1 MAKLRRN
8 LLIFKLFIKNQFQMI
23 RKILLFVLIFSFS
36 NTVFSQKKEEKKKAT
51 WDVNNPHQD
60 WKYKNFNLK
69 TDEGTWMNLDVSPDG
84 KTIVF
89 DMLGDIYTMPISGGK
104 AIALRTGLA
113 YEVQPRFSPDGK
125 YISFT
130 SDLEGGNN
138 IWVMT
143 SDGKNATSITKEK
156 FRLLNN
162 AVWTPDGKS
171 LIARKHYTSQRSVGA
186 GEMWQYSFSGSAG
199 LQLTKRKNDQQ
210 DVNDPSVSPDGKYL
224 YYTEDMYPGGFFQY
238 NKDPNSQIYV
248 IKQYDFTTG
257 KTKTVTGGPGGAAR
271 PVVSKDGKSIAFV
284 KRIREK
290 TVLYIHD
297 LETGSERPIYFEL
310 DKDQQE
316 AWAVFGVYPYFS
328 WMPSN
333 KDIVFW
339 SAGKIHTINIDSK
352 VIKNIPFEID
362 ADIKLAETHRV
373 KRKVFT
379 ESFTSKMIKDAQ
391 TSPDG
396 KTIIFTSLGHIYKK
410 SLPNGAPT
418 RITKLEDF
426 EADPSFSPDGKS
438 VLFVTWND
446 ENLGTI
452 HSVNLDG
459 SGLKKLTKE
468 KGIYRTP
475 VYDGSGSKI
484 AYRKESGNGDQG
496 FDYTKMTGIYTMS
509 YTGSYPK
516 RISET
521 GQFPQFSE
529 DNKRVFFQTGGS
541 FFGNLTKKLK
551 SVDLTGNNEKSHFTS
566 KLANR
571 IVPSP
576 DNKWVAII
584 HLHKVYLAPFVHN
597 GKEISIDANTKS
609 FKVESLSKEA
619 GINIHWS
626 SSNKKV
632 HWTLGDQYFTKNVI
646 NNTKD
651 PFAKTNLETTEA
663 AGIKINLEVKSD
675 IPEGRVAFTNARLI
689 TMDGDKIIEDGT
701 IIVYQNKIEEI
712 GESTTVTV
720 PADAKVYDMKGKT
733 IMPGIVDVHAHVGAF
748 RNGLSTQKHWQFYAN
763 LAFGVTTSHDPSV
776 HTKAAF
782 TLEELQRSGKTVGPR
797 LFSTGFIL
805 YGAEGD
811 FKAVVNNLD
820 DARFAIAR
828 TKAFGAKSVKSYNQP
843 RREQRQQIMQ
853 AAIEL
858 GVNVVPEG
866 GSNFYSNMS
875 MIFDGHTGIEH
886 NIPVNPVYKDVLSLW
901 SNSKTGYTPTLIV
914 NYGGMNGEMFFYQK
928 SNVWENETLLKYTP
942 RYVIDTRSRHRIMIP
957 EKEYENGHILTSKT
971 VTDLSKLGVK
981 VNLGAHGQ
989 LQGLGA
995 HWELWM
1001 LQQGGMSN
1009 LEALKAATINGAKY
1023 IGVGDE
1029 LGSLVKGKLA
1039 DLIILDKNPLDNI
1052 RNTNT
1057 VTHTMINGRLFDI
1070 ATMNEIGNYDK
1081 KRTKFYWEDGKYNQG
1096 VPFNFDTRS
1105 FTKPTCSCHE

>member
-1 MAKLRRN
+1 MRKFFIIFA
-8 LLIFKLFIKNQFQMI
+8 LI
-23 RKILLFVLIFSFS
+23 SFS
-36 NTVFSQKKEEKKKAT
+36 VSTFSQKEKTTKSKK
-51 WDVNNPHQD
+51 WDVNNPHKD
-60 WKYKNFNLK
+60 WNYKTFNLN
-69 TDEGTWMNLDVSPDG
+69 TDEGTWMNLDISPDG

-89 DMLGDIYTMPISGGK
+89 DMLGDIYTMPVTGGK
-104 AIALRTGLA
+104 ARALRTGLA
-113 YEVQPRFSPDGK
+113 FEVQPRYSPDGT

-130 SDLEGGNN
+130 SDAEGGNN

-143 SDGKNATSITKEK
+143 ADGQNAKAITKEK
-156 FRLLNN
+156 YRLLNN

-171 LIARKHYTSQRSVGA
+171 LVARKHYTSERSVGA
-186 GEMWQYSFSGSAG
+186 GEMWQYPLVGSAG
-199 LQLTKRKNDQQ
+199 LQITKRKNDQQ
-210 DVNDPSVSPDGKYL
+210 DVNDPSISPDGRYL
-224 YYTEDMYPGGFFQY
+224 YYAEDMYPGGFFQY

-257 KTKTVTGGPGGAAR
+257 KTKTITGGPGGAAR
-271 PVVSKDGKSIAFV
+271 PIISRDGKNLAFV
-284 KRIREK
+284 KRIREQ
-290 TVLYIHD
+290 TVLYIHN
-297 LETGSERPIYFEL
+297 LATGEEKPIYFDL

-328 WMPSN
+328 WMPNN
-333 KDIVFW
+333 KDLVFW
-339 SAGKIHTINIDSK
+339 SAGKIHSINIDSK

-362 ADIKLAETHRV
+362 TSIKLTETHQV
-373 KRKVFT
+373 KREAFT
-379 ESFTSKMIKDAQ
+379 ENFSSKMIKDVK
-391 TSPDG
+391 TSPNG
-396 KTIIFTSLGHIYKK
+396 NTIIFTSLGHIYKK
-410 SLPNGAPT
+410 TLPNGIPT
-418 RITKLEDF
+418 RISNLSDF

-446 ENLGTI
+446 ENLGAI
-452 HSVNLDG
+452 YSIKLDG
-459 SGLKKLTKE
+459 SGLKKLTKQ

-496 FDYTKMTGIYTMS
+496 FDFTKMTGIYTMN

-516 RISET
+516 RISES
-521 GQFPQFSE
+521 GEFPQFSE
-529 DNKRVFFQTGGS
+529 DNKRVFFQTGGA

-551 SVDLTGNNEKSHFTS
+551 SVDLSGNDEKSHFTS

-584 HLHKVYLAPFVHN
+584 HLHKVYIAPFIQN
-597 GKEISIDANTKS
+597 GQEINLDIKTKS
-609 FKVESLSKEA
+609 FHVESLSEEA
-619 GINIHWS
+619 GIDIHWG

-632 HWTLGDQYFTKNVI
+632 HWILGGEYFTKNLI
-646 NNTKD
+646 DNTKD
-651 PFAKTNLETTEA
+651 PFAKTNLDSSKATSSS
-663 AGIKINLEVKSD
+663 INLTVKSD
-675 IPEGRVAFTNARLI
+675 VPEGIIAFTNARLI
-689 TMDGDKIIEDGT
+689 TMNGNEVIEEGT
-701 IIVYQNKIEEI
+701 IIINQNKIDTI
-712 GESTTVTV
+712 GTSEKIVIPEGV
-720 PADAKVYDMKGKT
+720 KVYDMKGKT

-782 TLEELQRSGKTVGPR
+782 TLEELQKSGQTVGPR

-811 FKAVVNNLD
+811 FKAVVNNLE
-820 DARFAIAR
+820 DARFAIER

-853 AAIEL
+853 AAKEL

-914 NYGGMNGEMFFYQK
+914 NYGGMNGEMFFYEE

-942 RYVIDTRSRHRIMIP
+942 RYVIDTRSRHRIKIP
-957 EKEYENGHILTSKT
+957 AKEYENGHILTSKT
-971 VTDLSKLGVK
+971 VTDLSKMGVK

-1001 LQQGGMSN
+1001 LHQGGMSN
-1009 LEALKAATINGAKY
+1009 LEALKAATINGADY
-1023 IGVGDE
+1023 IGIGDE
-1029 LGSLVKGKLA
+1029 LGTLEEGKLA
-1039 DLIILDKNPLDNI
+1039 DLIILDKNPLENI
-1052 RNTNT
+1052 RHTNT
-1057 VTHTMINGRLFDI
+1057 VTHTMINGRLYDVT
-1070 ATMNEIGNYDK
+1070 TMNEIGNYNTP
-1081 KRTKFYWEDGKYNQG
+1081 RTKFYWENGKYNQG
-1096 VPFNFDTRS
+1096 VPFNFDTNS
-1105 FTKPTCSCHE
+1105 FTSPTCSCHE

>member
-1 MAKLRRN
+1 MRN
-8 LLIFKLFIKNQFQMI
+8 FFIIFALI
-23 RKILLFVLIFSFS
+23 SFS
-36 NTVFSQKKEEKKKAT
+36 NLTFSQKEKTIESKK
-51 WDVNNPHQD
+51 WDVNNPHKD
-60 WKYKNFNLK
+60 WSYKTFNLN
-69 TDEGTWMNLDVSPDG
+69 TDEGTWMNLDISPDG

-89 DMLGDIYTMPISGGK
+89 DMLGDIYTMPVTGGRAK
-104 AIALRTGLA
+104 ALRTGLA
-113 YEVQPRFSPDGK
+113 FEVQPRYSPDGT

-130 SDLEGGNN
+130 SDAEGGNN

-143 SDGKNATSITKEK
+143 ADGQNAKAITKEK
-156 FRLLNN
+156 YRLLNN

-171 LIARKHYTSQRSVGA
+171 LVARKHYTSERSVGA
-186 GEMWQYSFSGSAG
+186 GEMWQYPLVGSAG
-199 LQLTKRKNDQQ
+199 LQITKRKNDQQ
-210 DVNDPSVSPDGKYL
+210 DVNDPSISPDGRYL
-224 YYTEDMYPGGFFQY
+224 YYAEDMYPGGFFQY

-257 KTKTVTGGPGGAAR
+257 KTKTITGGPGGAAR
-271 PVVSKDGKSIAFV
+271 PIISRDGKNLAFV
-284 KRIREK
+284 KRIREQ

-297 LETGSERPIYFEL
+297 LATGEEKPIYFDL

-328 WMPSN
+328 WMPN
-333 KDIVFW
+333 NRDLVFW
-339 SAGKIHTINIDSK
+339 SAGKIHSINIDSK

-362 ADIKLAETHRV
+362 TSIKLTETHQV
-373 KRKVFT
+373 KRKAFT
-379 ESFTSKMIKDAQ
+379 ENFSSKMIKDVK
-391 TSPDG
+391 TSPNG
-396 KTIIFTSLGHIYKK
+396 NTIIFTSLGHIYKK
-410 SLPNGAPT
+410 TLPNGIPA
-418 RITKLEDF
+418 RISNLSDF

-446 ENLGTI
+446 ENLGAI
-452 HSVNLDG
+452 YSIKLDG
-459 SGLKKLTKE
+459 SGLKKLTKQ

-496 FDYTKMTGIYTMS
+496 FDFTKMTGIYTMN

-516 RISET
+516 RISES
-521 GQFPQFSE
+521 GEFPQFSE
-529 DNKRVFFQTGGS
+529 DNKRVFFQTGGA

-551 SVDLTGNNEKSHFTS
+551 SVDLSGNDEKSHFTS

-584 HLHKVYLAPFVHN
+584 HLHKVYIAPFIQN
-597 GKEISIDANTKS
+597 GQEINLDIKTKS
-609 FKVESLSKEA
+609 FHVESLSEEA
-619 GINIHWS
+619 GIDIHWG

-632 HWTLGDQYFTKNVI
+632 YWILGDEYFTKNLI
-646 NNTKD
+646 DNTKD
-651 PFAKTNLETTEA
+651 PFAKTNLYSSKA
-663 AGIKINLEVKSD
+663 APIKINLEVKSD
-675 IPEGRVAFTNARLI
+675 VPEGIIAFTNARLI
-689 TMDGDKIIEDGT
+689 TMNGDKVIEEGT
-701 IIVYQNKIEEI
+701 IIINQNKIDTIGTSEEI
-712 GESTTVTV
+712 VIPEG
-720 PADAKVYDMKGKT
+720 AKVYDMKGKT

-782 TLEELQRSGKTVGPR
+782 TLEELQKSGQTVGPR

-811 FKAVVNNLD
+811 FKAVVNNLE
-820 DARFAIAR
+820 DARFAIER

-853 AAIEL
+853 AAKEL

-901 SNSKTGYTPTLIV
+901 GNSKTGYTPTLIV
-914 NYGGMNGEMFFYQK
+914 NYGGMNGEMFFYEE

-942 RYVIDTRSRHRIMIP
+942 RYVIDTRSRHRIKIP
-957 EKEYENGHILTSKT
+957 AKEYQNGHILTSKT
-971 VTDLSKLGVK
+971 VTDLSKVGVK

-1009 LEALKAATINGAKY
+1009 LEALKAATINGAEY

-1029 LGSLVKGKLA
+1029 LGSLEVGKLA
-1039 DLIILDKNPLDNI
+1039 DLIVLSENPLENI
-1052 RNTNT
+1052 RHTNT
-1057 VTHTMINGRLFDI
+1057 VTHTMINGRLYDI
-1070 ATMNEIGNYDK
+1070 TTMNEIGNYDK
-1081 KRTKFYWEDGKYNQG
+1081 SRTKFYWENGKYNQG
-1096 VPFNFDTRS
+1096 VPFNFDTNS
-1105 FTKPTCSCHE
+1105 FTTPTCSCHE

>member
-1 MAKLRRN
+1 MRKFFIIFA
-8 LLIFKLFIKNQFQMI
+8 LI
-23 RKILLFVLIFSFS
+23 SFS
-36 NTVFSQKKEEKKKAT
+36 IPTFSQKEKTAKSKK
-51 WDVNNPHQD
+51 WDVNNPHKD
-60 WKYKNFNLK
+60 WSYKTFNLN
-69 TDEGTWMNLDVSPDG
+69 TDEGTWMNLDISPDG

-89 DMLGDIYTMPISGGK
+89 DMLGDIYTMPVTGGK
-104 AIALRTGLA
+104 AKALRTGLA
-113 YEVQPRFSPDGK
+113 FEVQPRYSPDGT

-130 SDLEGGNN
+130 SDAEGGNN

-143 SDGKNATSITKEK
+143 ADGQNAKAITKEK
-156 FRLLNN
+156 YRLLNN

-171 LIARKHYTSQRSVGA
+171 LVARKHYTSERSVGA
-186 GEMWQYSFSGSAG
+186 GEMWQYPLVGSAG
-199 LQLTKRKNDQQ
+199 LQITKRKNDQQ
-210 DVNDPSVSPDGKYL
+210 DVNDPSISPDGRYL
-224 YYTEDMYPGGFFQY
+224 YYAEDMYPGGFFQY
-238 NKDPNSQIYV
+238 NKNPNSQIYV

-257 KTKTVTGGPGGAAR
+257 KTKTITGGPGGAAR
-271 PVVSKDGKSIAFV
+271 PIISRDGKNLAFV
-284 KRIREK
+284 KRIREQ

-297 LETGSERPIYFEL
+297 LATGEEKPIYFDL

-328 WMPSN
+328 WMPN
-333 KDIVFW
+333 NRDLVFW
-339 SAGKIHTINIDSK
+339 SAGKIHSINIDSK

-362 ADIKLAETHRV
+362 TSIKLTETHQV
-373 KRKVFT
+373 KRKAFT
-379 ESFTSKMIKDAQ
+379 ENFSSKMIKDVK
-391 TSPDG
+391 TSPNG
-396 KTIIFTSLGHIYKK
+396 NTIIFTSLGHIYKK
-410 SLPNGAPT
+410 TLPNGIPS
-418 RITKLEDF
+418 RISNLSDF

-446 ENLGTI
+446 ENLGAI
-452 HSVNLDG
+452 YSIKLDG
-459 SGLKKLTKE
+459 SGLKKLTKQ

-496 FDYTKMTGIYTMS
+496 FDFTKMTGIYTMN

-521 GQFPQFSE
+521 GEFPQFSE
-529 DNKRVFFQTGGS
+529 DNKRVFFQTGGA

-551 SVDLTGNNEKSHFTS
+551 SVDLSGNDEKSHFTS

-584 HLHKVYLAPFVHN
+584 HLHKVYIAPFIQN
-597 GKEISIDANTKS
+597 GQEINLDIKTKS
-609 FKVESLSKEA
+609 FHVESLSEEA
-619 GINIHWS
+619 GIDIHWG

-632 HWTLGDQYFTKNVI
+632 HWTLGGEYFTKNLI
-646 NNTKD
+646 DNTKD
-651 PFAKTNLETTEA
+651 PFAKTNLDSSKATSSS
-663 AGIKINLEVKSD
+663 INLTVKSD
-675 IPEGRVAFTNARLI
+675 VPEGIIAFTNARLI
-689 TMDGDKIIEDGT
+689 TMNGNNVIEEGT
-701 IIVYQNKIEEI
+701 IIIDQNKIDTI
-712 GESTTVTV
+712 GISEKIAI
-720 PADAKVYDMKGKT
+720 PEGAKVYDMKGKT

-782 TLEELQRSGKTVGPR
+782 TLEELQKSGQTVGPR

-811 FKAVVNNLD
+811 FKAVVNNLE
-820 DARFAIAR
+820 DARFAIER

-853 AAIEL
+853 AAREL

-914 NYGGMNGEMFFYQK
+914 NYGGMNGEMFFYEE
-928 SNVWENETLLKYTP
+928 SNVWENQTLLKYTP
-942 RYVIDTRSRHRIMIP
+942 RYVIDTRSRHRIKIP
-957 EKEYENGHILTSKT
+957 AKEYENGHILTSKT
-971 VTDLSKLGVK
+971 VTDLSKMGVK

-1001 LQQGGMSN
+1001 LHQGGMSN
-1009 LEALKAATINGAKY
+1009 LEALKAATINGAEY
-1023 IGVGDE
+1023 IGIGDE
-1029 LGSLVKGKLA
+1029 LGTLEVGKLA
-1039 DLIILDKNPLDNI
+1039 DLIVLDKNPLENI
-1052 RNTNT
+1052 RHSNT
-1057 VTHTMINGRLFDI
+1057 VTHTMINGRLYDVT
-1070 ATMNEIGNYDK
+1070 TMNEIGNYNTP
-1081 KRTKFYWEDGKYNQG
+1081 RTKFYWENGKYNQG
-1096 VPFNFDTRS
+1096 VPFNFDTNS
-1105 FTKPTCSCHE
+1105 FTSPTCSCHE

>member
-1 MAKLRRN
+1 MRKFFIIFA
-8 LLIFKLFIKNQFQMI
+8 LI
-23 RKILLFVLIFSFS
+23 SFS
-36 NTVFSQKKEEKKKAT
+36 VSTFSQKEKTAKSKK
-51 WDVNNPHQD
+51 WDVNNPHKD
-60 WKYKNFNLK
+60 WSYKTFNLN
-69 TDEGTWMNLDVSPDG
+69 TDEGTWMNLDISPDG

-89 DMLGDIYTMPISGGK
+89 DMLGDIYTMPVTGGK
-104 AIALRTGLA
+104 AKALRTGLA
-113 YEVQPRFSPDGK
+113 FEVQPRYSPAGT

-130 SDLEGGNN
+130 SDAEGGNN

-143 SDGKNATSITKEK
+143 ADGQNAKAITKEK
-156 FRLLNN
+156 YRLLNN

-171 LIARKHYTSQRSVGA
+171 LVARKHYTSERSVGA
-186 GEMWQYSFSGSAG
+186 GEMWQYPLVGSAG
-199 LQLTKRKNDQQ
+199 LQITKRKNDQQ
-210 DVNDPSVSPDGKYL
+210 DVNDPSISPDGRYL
-224 YYTEDMYPGGFFQY
+224 YYAEDMYPGGFFQY

-257 KTKTVTGGPGGAAR
+257 KTKTITGGPGGAAR
-271 PVVSKDGKSIAFV
+271 PIISRDGKNLAFV
-284 KRIREK
+284 KRIREQ

-297 LETGSERPIYFEL
+297 LATGEEKPIYFDL

-328 WMPSN
+328 WMPN
-333 KDIVFW
+333 NRDLVFW
-339 SAGKIHTINIDSK
+339 SAGKIHSINIDSK

-362 ADIKLAETHRV
+362 TSIKLTETHQV
-373 KRKVFT
+373 KREAFT
-379 ESFTSKMIKDAQ
+379 ENFSSKMIKDVK
-391 TSPDG
+391 TSPNG
-396 KTIIFTSLGHIYKK
+396 NTIIFTSLGHIYKK
-410 SLPNGAPT
+410 TLPNGIPT
-418 RITKLEDF
+418 RISNLSDF

-446 ENLGTI
+446 ENLGAI
-452 HSVNLDG
+452 YSIKLDG
-459 SGLKKLTKE
+459 SGLKKLTKQ

-496 FDYTKMTGIYTMS
+496 FDFTKMTGIYTMN

-516 RISET
+516 RISES
-521 GQFPQFSE
+521 GEFPQFSE
-529 DNKRVFFQTGGS
+529 DNKRVFFQTGGA

-551 SVDLTGNNEKSHFTS
+551 SVDLSGNDEKSHFTS

-584 HLHKVYLAPFVHN
+584 HLHKVYIAPFIQN
-597 GKEISIDANTKS
+597 GQEINLDIKTKS
-609 FKVESLSKEA
+609 FHVESLSEEA
-619 GINIHWS
+619 GIDIHWG

-632 HWTLGDQYFTKNVI
+632 HWTLGDEYFTKNLI
-646 NNTKD
+646 DNTKD
-651 PFAKTNLETTEA
+651 PFAKTNLDSSKATSSS
-663 AGIKINLEVKSD
+663 INLTVKSD
-675 IPEGRVAFTNARLI
+675 VPEGIIAFTNARLI
-689 TMDGDKIIEDGT
+689 TMNGNKVIEEGT
-701 IIVYQNKIEEI
+701 IIINQNKIDTI
-712 GESTTVTV
+712 GTSEKIAI
-720 PADAKVYDMKGKT
+720 PEGAKVYDMKGKT

-782 TLEELQRSGKTVGPR
+782 TLEELQKSGQTVGPR

-811 FKAVVNNLD
+811 FKAVVNNLE
-820 DARFAIAR
+820 DARFAIER

-853 AAIEL
+853 AAKEL

-914 NYGGMNGEMFFYQK
+914 NYGGMNGEMFFYEE
-928 SNVWENETLLKYTP
+928 SNVWENQTLLKYTP
-942 RYVIDTRSRHRIMIP
+942 RYVIDTRSRHRIKIP
-957 EKEYENGHILTSKT
+957 RKEYENGHILTSKT
-971 VTDLSKLGVK
+971 VTDLSKMGVK

-1001 LQQGGMSN
+1001 LHRGGMSN
-1009 LEALKAATINGAKY
+1009 LEALKAATINGAEY
-1023 IGVGDE
+1023 IGIGDE
-1029 LGSLVKGKLA
+1029 LGTLEVGKLA
-1039 DLIILDKNPLDNI
+1039 DLIILDKNPLENI
-1052 RNTNT
+1052 RHSNT
-1057 VTHTMINGRLFDI
+1057 VTHTMINGRLYDVT
-1070 ATMNEIGNYDK
+1070 TMNEIGNYNTP
-1081 KRTKFYWEDGKYNQG
+1081 RTKFYWENGKYNQG
-1096 VPFNFDTRS
+1096 VPFNFDTNS
-1105 FTKPTCSCHE
+1105 FTSPTCSCHE

>member
-1 MAKLRRN
+1 MRKFFIIFA
-8 LLIFKLFIKNQFQMI
+8 LI
-23 RKILLFVLIFSFS
+23 SFS
-36 NTVFSQKKEEKKKAT
+36 VSTFSQKEKTAKSKK
-51 WDVNNPHQD
+51 WDVNNPHKD
-60 WKYKNFNLK
+60 WSYKTFNLN
-69 TDEGTWMNLDVSPDG
+69 TDEGTWMNLDISPDG

-89 DMLGDIYTMPISGGK
+89 DMLGDIYTMPVTGGK
-104 AIALRTGLA
+104 AKALRTGLA
-113 YEVQPRFSPDGK
+113 FEVQPRYSPAGT

-130 SDLEGGNN
+130 SDAEGGNN

-143 SDGKNATSITKEK
+143 ADGQNAKAITKEK
-156 FRLLNN
+156 YRLLNN

-171 LIARKHYTSQRSVGA
+171 LVARKHYTSERSVGA
-186 GEMWQYSFSGSAG
+186 GEMWQYPLVGSAG
-199 LQLTKRKNDQQ
+199 LQITKRKNDQQ
-210 DVNDPSVSPDGKYL
+210 DVNDPSISPDGRYL
-224 YYTEDMYPGGFFQY
+224 YYAEDMYPGGFFQY

-257 KTKTVTGGPGGAAR
+257 KTKTITSGPGGAAR
-271 PVVSKDGKSIAFV
+271 PIISRDGKNLAFV
-284 KRIREK
+284 KRIREQ

-297 LETGSERPIYFEL
+297 LATGEEKPIYFDL

-328 WMPSN
+328 WMPN
-333 KDIVFW
+333 NRDLVFW
-339 SAGKIHTINIDSK
+339 SAGKIHSINIDSK

-362 ADIKLAETHRV
+362 TSIKLTETHQV
-373 KRKVFT
+373 KREAFT
-379 ESFTSKMIKDAQ
+379 ENFSSKMIKDVK
-391 TSPDG
+391 TSPNG
-396 KTIIFTSLGHIYKK
+396 NTIIFTSLGHIYKK
-410 SLPNGAPT
+410 TLPNGIPT
-418 RITKLEDF
+418 RISNLSDF

-446 ENLGTI
+446 ENLGAI
-452 HSVNLDG
+452 YSIKLDG
-459 SGLKKLTKE
+459 SGLKKLTKQ

-496 FDYTKMTGIYTMS
+496 FDFTKMTGIYTMN

-516 RISET
+516 RISES
-521 GQFPQFSE
+521 GEFPQFSE
-529 DNKRVFFQTGGS
+529 DNKRVFFQTGGA

-551 SVDLTGNNEKSHFTS
+551 SVDLSGNDEKSHFTS

-584 HLHKVYLAPFVHN
+584 HLHKVYIAPFIQN
-597 GKEISIDANTKS
+597 GQEINLDIKTKS
-609 FKVESLSKEA
+609 FHVESLSEEA
-619 GINIHWS
+619 GIDIHWG

-632 HWTLGDQYFTKNVI
+632 HWTLGDEYFTKNLI
-646 NNTKD
+646 DNTKD
-651 PFAKTNLETTEA
+651 PFAKTNLDSSKATSSS
-663 AGIKINLEVKSD
+663 INLTVKSD
-675 IPEGRVAFTNARLI
+675 VPEGIIAFTNARLI
-689 TMDGDKIIEDGT
+689 TMNGNKVIEEGT
-701 IIVYQNKIEEI
+701 IIINQNKIDTI
-712 GESTTVTV
+712 GTSEKIAI
-720 PADAKVYDMKGKT
+720 PEGAKVYDMKGKT

-782 TLEELQRSGKTVGPR
+782 TLEELQKSGQTVGPR

-811 FKAVVNNLD
+811 FKAVVNNLE
-820 DARFAIAR
+820 DARFAIER

-853 AAIEL
+853 AAKEL

-914 NYGGMNGEMFFYQK
+914 NYGGMNGEMFFYEE
-928 SNVWENETLLKYTP
+928 SNVWENQTLLKYTP
-942 RYVIDTRSRHRIMIP
+942 RYVIDTRSRHRIKIP
-957 EKEYENGHILTSKT
+957 RKEYENGHILTSKT
-971 VTDLSKLGVK
+971 VTDLSKMGVK

-1001 LQQGGMSN
+1001 LHQGGMSN
-1009 LEALKAATINGAKY
+1009 LEALKAATINGAEY
-1023 IGVGDE
+1023 IGIGDE
-1029 LGSLVKGKLA
+1029 LGTLEVGKLA
-1039 DLIILDKNPLDNI
+1039 DLIILDKNPLENI
-1052 RNTNT
+1052 RHSNT
-1057 VTHTMINGRLFDI
+1057 VTHTMINGRLYDVT
-1070 ATMNEIGNYDK
+1070 TMNEIGNYNTP
-1081 KRTKFYWEDGKYNQG
+1081 RTKFYWENGKYNQG
-1096 VPFNFDTRS
+1096 VPFNFDTNS
-1105 FTKPTCSCHE
+1105 FTSPTCSCHE

>member
-1 MAKLRRN
+1 MRKFFIIFA
-8 LLIFKLFIKNQFQMI
+8 LI
-23 RKILLFVLIFSFS
+23 SFS
-36 NTVFSQKKEEKKKAT
+36 VSTFSQKEKTAKSKK
-51 WDVNNPHQD
+51 WDVNNPHKD
-60 WKYKNFNLK
+60 WSYKTFNLN
-69 TDEGTWMNLDVSPDG
+69 TDEGTWMNLDISPDG

-89 DMLGDIYTMPISGGK
+89 DMLGDIYTMPVTGGK
-104 AIALRTGLA
+104 AKALRTGLA
-113 YEVQPRFSPDGK
+113 FEVQPRYSPDGT

-130 SDLEGGNN
+130 SDAGGGNN

-143 SDGKNATSITKEK
+143 ADGQNAKAITKEK
-156 FRLLNN
+156 YRLLNN

-171 LIARKHYTSQRSVGA
+171 LVARKHYTSERSVGA
-186 GEMWQYSFSGSAG
+186 GEMWQYPLVGSAG
-199 LQLTKRKNDQQ
+199 LQITKRKNDQQ
-210 DVNDPSVSPDGKYL
+210 DVNDPSISPDGRYL
-224 YYTEDMYPGGFFQY
+224 YYAEDMYPGGFFQY

-257 KTKTVTGGPGGAAR
+257 KTKTITGGPGGAAR
-271 PVVSKDGKSIAFV
+271 PIISRDGKNLAFV
-284 KRIREK
+284 KRIREQ

-297 LETGSERPIYFEL
+297 LATGEEKPIYFDL

-328 WMPSN
+328 WMPN
-333 KDIVFW
+333 NRDLVFW
-339 SAGKIHTINIDSK
+339 SAGKIHSINIDSK

-362 ADIKLAETHRV
+362 TSIKLTETHQV
-373 KRKVFT
+373 KREAFT
-379 ESFTSKMIKDAQ
+379 ENFSSKMIKDVK
-391 TSPDG
+391 TSPNG
-396 KTIIFTSLGHIYKK
+396 NTIIFTSLGHIYKK
-410 SLPNGAPT
+410 TLPNGIPT
-418 RITKLEDF
+418 RISNLSDF

-446 ENLGTI
+446 ENLGAI
-452 HSVNLDG
+452 YSIKLDG
-459 SGLKKLTKE
+459 SGLKKLTKQ

-475 VYDGSGSKI
+475 IYDGSGSKI

-496 FDYTKMTGIYTMS
+496 FDFTKMTGIYTMN

-516 RISET
+516 RISES
-521 GQFPQFSE
+521 GEFPQFSE
-529 DNKRVFFQTGGS
+529 DNKRVFFQTGGA

-551 SVDLTGNNEKSHFTS
+551 SVDLSGNDEKSHFTS

-584 HLHKVYLAPFVHN
+584 HLHKVYIAPFIQN
-597 GKEISIDANTKS
+597 GQEINLDIKTKS
-609 FKVESLSKEA
+609 FHVESLSEEA
-619 GINIHWS
+619 GIDIHWG

-632 HWTLGDQYFTKNVI
+632 HWILGGEYFTKNLI
-646 NNTKD
+646 DNTKD
-651 PFAKTNLETTEA
+651 PFAKTNLDSSKATSSS
-663 AGIKINLEVKSD
+663 INLTVKSD
-675 IPEGRVAFTNARLI
+675 VPEGIIAFTNARLI
-689 TMDGDKIIEDGT
+689 IMNGNKVIEEGT
-701 IIVYQNKIEEI
+701 IIINQNKIDTI
-712 GESTTVTV
+712 GTSEKIAI
-720 PADAKVYDMKGKT
+720 PEGAKVYDMKGKT

-782 TLEELQRSGKTVGPR
+782 TLEELQKSGQTVGPR

-811 FKAVVNNLD
+811 FKAVVNNLE
-820 DARFAIAR
+820 DARFAIER

-853 AAIEL
+853 AAKEL

-914 NYGGMNGEMFFYQK
+914 NYGGMNGEMFFYEE
-928 SNVWENETLLKYTP
+928 SNVWENQTLLKYTP
-942 RYVIDTRSRHRIMIP
+942 RYVIDTRSRHRIKIP
-957 EKEYENGHILTSKT
+957 RKEYENGHILTSKT
-971 VTDLSKLGVK
+971 VTDLSKMGVK

-1001 LQQGGMSN
+1001 LHQGGMSN
-1009 LEALKAATINGAKY
+1009 LEALKAATINGAEY
-1023 IGVGDE
+1023 IGIGDE
-1029 LGSLVKGKLA
+1029 LGTLEVGKLA
-1039 DLIILDKNPLDNI
+1039 DLIILDKNPLENI
-1052 RNTNT
+1052 RHSNT
-1057 VTHTMINGRLFDI
+1057 VTHTMINGRLYDVT
-1070 ATMNEIGNYDK
+1070 TMNEIGNYNTP
-1081 KRTKFYWEDGKYNQG
+1081 RTKFYWENGKYNQG
-1096 VPFNFDTRS
+1096 VPFNFDTNS
-1105 FTKPTCSCHE
+1105 FTSPTCSCHE